1 MAFIC
6 MRKTELD
13 RAIPPPKLSTGYV
26 RTDRPPPAASSSGR
40 LILLSLYRMKEGD
53 SMNFILTQW
62 LRRACEAFHNTEALL
77 SNGVNLLSETLAL
90 SAYNKFQ
97 IFS

>member
-1 MAFIC
+1 
-6 MRKTELD
+6 
-13 RAIPPPKLSTGYV
+13 
-26 RTDRPPPAASSSGR
+26 
-40 LILLSLYRMKEGD
+40 
-53 SMNFILTQW
+53 MNFIFTQW

-77 SNGVNLLSETLAL
+77 SNGVNLLSEALAL